1 MRYMGWALIILA
13 ALEVIS
19 IILVS
24 NLIGGGWTLL
34 LIILSIAC
42 GVFMLRNI
50 GLSGL
55 FLAVATLRTGSNVSL
70 YQLLWPLRYVL
81 AAIMLISPGFVS
93 DIFAA
98 LLLLPISGKPLANTS
113 NNPFSNTP
121 QPDQSDII
129 EGEFTVENNNG
140 QTHHPNRQQHLPPK
154 QPD

>member
-1 MRYMGWALIILA
+1 MRYMSWALLILA

-19 IILVS
+19 IILMS

-55 FLAVATLRTGSNVSL
+55 FLAVATIRTGSNVSL

-98 LLLLPISGKPLANTS
+98 LLLLPFSGKPLASTG
-113 NNPFSNTP
+113 NNPFSHTL
-121 QPDQSDII
+121 QPDQNNII

-140 QTHHPNRQQHLPPK
+140 QSHRPNRQQHLPPR
-154 QPD
+154 

>member
-1 MRYMGWALIILA
+1 MRYMSWALLILA

-55 FLAVATLRTGSNVSL
+55 FLAVTTIRTGSNVSL
-70 YQLLWPLRYVL
+70 YQLLWPLRYIL
-81 AAIMLISPGFVS
+81 SAIMLISPGFVS
-93 DIFAA
+93 DIFAV
-98 LLLLPISGKPLANTS
+98 LLLLPISGKPLASTS

-121 QPDQSDII
+121 QPDQNDII

-140 QTHHPNRQQHLPPK
+140 QTHHSNKQQHLPPR
-154 QPD
+154 

>member
-1 MRYMGWALIILA
+1 MRYIGWALLILA
-13 ALEVIS
+13 AMEVIS

-34 LIILSIAC
+34 LIILSSAC

-55 FLAVATLRTGSNVSL
+55 FLAVATIRTGSNVSI

-98 LLLLPISGKPLANTS
+98 LLLLPIKGKPLTS
-113 NNPFSNTP
+113 ASSHPFSRAP
-121 QPDQSDII
+121 QSDQNDII
-129 EGEFTVENNNG
+129 EGEFTVENDNR
-140 QTHHPNRQQHLPPK
+140 QKHHSEGQQHLPPR
-154 QPD
+154 